1 MCKCMITLSALI
13 ETLRS
18 RVSMQNAPMREFFA
32 KFPASC
38 KLEFNT
44 CTICSKDR
52 QIGEEI

>member
-1 MCKCMITLSALI
+1 MYKCMITLSALI